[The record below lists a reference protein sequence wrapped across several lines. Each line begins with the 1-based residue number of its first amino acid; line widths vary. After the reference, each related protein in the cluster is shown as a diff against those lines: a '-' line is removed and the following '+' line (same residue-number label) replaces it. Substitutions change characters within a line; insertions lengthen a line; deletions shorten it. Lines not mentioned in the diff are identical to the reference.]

1 MLRKL
6 QNLIAHFYDPIEKYW
21 EGEKNHRLIGTIIV
35 YTYLISLVLIHLN
48 IKGYIPP
55 FISPYI
61 ATNHY
66 AAISVAFVVLLIVEV
81 ISLVFSLPRSL
92 ARSVQKQFE
101 IISLIMLRNAFKE
114 FSNFSEPI
122 DWDNSYDTIFHILS
136 DSVSAVLIFL
146 GIFLIRRVRVHT
158 KITSGNNT
166 QKSFLNTK
174 KVISVMLMFTF
185 VFLAIQ
191 DAYLFFTH
199 SETFKFFPAFY
210 NVLIYTDIL
219 MILVSLRYSYRFRVL
234 FRNSGFALAT
244 VLLRLSLSAPVYYN
258 AVIAVFSVLF
268 VFVITL
274 IYQQMRKRD
283 L

>member
-1 MLRKL
+1 MLRNL
-6 QNLIAHFYDPIEKYW
+6 QNKIANIYDPIEEYW
-21 EGEKNHRLIGTIIV
+21 EGPSNQRVIGTIIV
-35 YTYLISLVLIHLN
+35 FIFLISLGLIHLN
-48 IKGYIPP
+48 INGLLPQS
-55 FISPYI
+55 ISPYI
-61 ATNHY
+61 AMKHY
-66 AAISVAFVVLLIVEV
+66 SAIEVAFVVLLSVEV
-81 ISLVFSLPRSL
+81 ISLIFSLPKSL

-101 IISLIMLRNAFKE
+101 IISLILLRNAFKE

-122 DWDNSYDTIFHILS
+122 DWANSYDTIFHILS
-136 DSVSAVLIFL
+136 DSISAILVFL
-146 GIFLIRRVRVHT
+146 GIYLIRRVRVHRT
-158 KITSGNNT
+158 ITSSGNS
-166 QKSFLNTK
+166 QKRFLDTK
-174 KVISVMLMFTF
+174 KVISVLLMFAF
-185 VFLAIQ
+185 SYLAIQ
-191 DAYLFFTH
+191 DAYLFVTH

-219 MILVSLRYSYRFRVL
+219 MILVSLRYSYRYRVL

-268 VFVITL
+268 VYVITL